1 MPNKVLVT
9 ATIVFLLAAEVFAQ
23 VKIASPPAIEPQYHA
38 SLQAVVVTTNGWDS
52 FKGEA
57 RLFERKNAK
66 SKWKAVADSFPV
78 VVGQNGLGIDQT
90 EPWRKDANLPTKAEG
105 DGRAPA
111 GIIPLIFAFGRP
123 EQPEDVRLAY
133 TRLEEFTECVD
144 DVDSSH
150 YNTIVDRM
158 KVGNFDWKSSE
169 KMLGVGEQY
178 DLGVFVAYNS
188 YPPVRSRGSCIFLHI
203 WKNAET
209 GTAGCTA
216 MDRENLE
223 TLLKWLDPKKNPHL
237 IQMPAETYA
246 SYQKIWNLPVLK

>member
-1 MPNKVLVT
+1 V
-9 ATIVFLLAAEVFAQ
+9 
-23 VKIASPPAIEPQYHA
+23 PA
-38 SLQAVVVTTNGWDS
+38 
-52 FKGEA
+52 
-57 RLFERKNAK
+57 
-66 SKWKAVADSFPV
+66 
-78 VVGQNGLGIDQT
+78 
-90 EPWRKDANLPTKAEG
+90 KAEG

-111 GIIPLIFAFGRP
+111 GIIPLTFAFGRP
-123 EQPEDVRLAY
+123 EKPENIRLPY

-144 DVDSSH
+144 DVGSSH

-188 YPPVRSRGSCIFLHI
+188 YPPIRDRGSCIFLHI

-216 MDRENLE
+216 MARENLE

-246 SYQKIWNLPVLK
+246 TYQKTWNLPVLK